1 MRKAKKTKELVDWQ
15 NGIISKL
22 DKIVPSYIDNRN
34 PMYLAID
41 GFLYGGILIVD
52 YYREYDE
59 LIFKSLIKSSVD
71 MRISIFFVF

>member
-41 GFLYGGILIVD
+41 GFLYV
-52 YYREYDE
+52 
-59 LIFKSLIKSSVD
+59 
-71 MRISIFFVF
+71 